1 MSHYLYLSLVHF
13 AHLPLKVAL
22 FPFVL
27 LNHIYQCFQISLCF
41 SFSYHSYNSYILPY
55 RHDVHIWTTV
65 YYCPPF
71 QWCSPMKKK
80 QNCQM
85 NFFSVNLCIACSLKK
100 NIFFYWSK
108 TCLYRIRP
116 CDQANSSRC
125 HAATE
130 VLWRSVPGVLC
141 FMYYSH
147 SQPFLSSFVSVLRQ
161 TFMDQSALTPLL
173 PQWLIHYSGKLNYL
187 Q

>member
-85 NFFSVNLCIACSLKK
+85 NFFSVNLCIACSLKFFL
-100 NIFFYWSK
+100 FFYWSK

-116 CDQANSSRC
+116 CDQAILVGAMQQQRFYEGLC
-125 HAATE
+125 Q
-130 VLWRSVPGVLC
+130 VYFVLC
-141 FMYYSH
+141 IIH
-147 SQPFLSSFVSVLRQ
+147 TANPFCL
-161 TFMDQSALTPLL
+161 PLFL
-173 PQWLIHYSGKLNYL
+173 F
-187 Q
+187 